1 MNSIYG
7 NGNGNDNG
15 NANGNGNRTRRINY
29 SYHPII
35 DFFEKNRRAE
45 AAAAMTS
52 TQATPDIDYEVEE
65 SRLVE
70 QRYPHRTPPAAV
82 GMGIYQHAIPTPHE
96 RRIGFGAG
104 AGAGAGAGG
113 AGAGGGGIGG
123 AGSYGFAND
132 NAWQPL
138 VVDH

>member
-1 MNSIYG
+1 VNSIYGESSSNGIG
-7 NGNGNDNG
+7 NGNGNG
-15 NANGNGNRTRRINY
+15 NGNGTRRINY

-45 AAAAMTS
+45 AAAAAVTP
-52 TQATPDIDYEVEE
+52 TQATHEADYEVEE

-70 QRYPHRTPPAAV
+70 QRYPHRTPPAVAV
-82 GMGIYQHAIPTPHE
+82 AGGMGIYQHAIPTPHE

-104 AGAGAGAGG
+104 GGAGG
-113 AGAGGGGIGG
+113 AIGG